1 MLKQDLIIGIV
12 SVSAIVYVILFD
24 SSPGGIFPGQGAG
37 PLTGAPSSQAQS
49 VRTTE
54 PALLTPGRDAEPGES
69 PGRVT
74 PAPSRLLVIGSE
86 GTITPQARA
95 KLIEEVRRWIGTPVP
110 GDFDRL
116 KESFE
121 AMSQVADSVAL
132 FRVPLDEQ
140 LSRAFQ
146 EKMAELKRY
155 YLLQRTTILLAE
167 VANNYLV
174 PGSTEYEKI
183 NLELARLRELE
194 RDVEWV
200 EQRYEFVYPKDRKEY
215 LKQLIE
221 VLAGMKKG

>member
-1 MLKQDLIIGIV
+1 MLKQDLLIGIV

-37 PLTGAPSSQAQS
+37 PLTGAPSSQALS
-49 VRTTE
+49 VRTTDAVVLE
-54 PALLTPGRDAEPGES
+54 SGPDAEPGEP
-69 PGRVT
+69 PGRIT
-74 PAPSRLLVIGSE
+74 PPPSRLLVIGSE
-86 GTITPQARA
+86 GTITPQART
-95 KLIEEVRRWIGTPVP
+95 KLVEEVRRWIGTPIP

-116 KESFE
+116 KADFE

-132 FRVPLDEQ
+132 FRVPLDEP

-155 YLLQRTTILLAE
+155 YLLQRTTVLLAE

-174 PGSTEYEKI
+174 PGSSEHEKI
-183 NLELARLRELE
+183 EQELARLRELE
-194 RDVEWV
+194 RDVDWV
-200 EQRYEFVYPKDRKEY
+200 EQRYEFVYPRDRKEY

-221 VLAGMKKG
+221 VLSGMR